1 MPSISSRSAI
11 QSCLLL
17 LAALALSCGLGAG
30 CVLEQSEPA
39 AVETC
44 PEVEPAPQLD
54 TPAEQQLPELV
65 RPDGSYAVAELAK
78 SAVVLKVVQSN
89 AKAISS
95 VSTAAA
101 TIAANLEHVLSLGQ
115 QACTEGDKPDI
126 LLFHEFPFSGY
137 VYGDR
142 QTKLD
147 VALEIPGPE
156 TAAMGELAKSCDSY
170 VIFGS
175 YVKDAEWPGHVLSI
189 TTIINRAGEVV
200 KTVWKPRNIKRFYS
214 TFEITTTTVESV
226 RSKFRAKYGVEEELP
241 VVRTEFG
248 NIAVSTAQL
257 DPLVFAALAMQG
269 AEIILRTSTLF
280 FEHDVV
286 YTAQVNNV
294 YSAMAN
300 IPYDSQY
307 GGGSMIVGPD
317 GNILTKV
324 QGNTKEGIA
333 TAKIPI
339 AAFRANRRIPQFCTE
354 LTQTVLGQYVPEIP
368 LDHLDLPPDQLPQD
382 GKEMKSLLDSISR
395 WLN

>member
-1 MPSISSRSAI
+1 LGR
-11 QSCLLL
+11 LLGDL
-17 LAALALSCGLGAG
+17 RRQR
-30 CVLEQSEPA
+30 V
-39 AVETC
+39 V
-44 PEVEPAPQLD
+44 
-54 TPAEQQLPELV
+54 
-65 RPDGSYAVAELAK
+65 YVAY
-78 SAVVLKVVQSN
+78 
-89 AKAISS
+89 
-95 VSTAAA
+95 
-101 TIAANLEHVLSLGQ
+101 
-115 QACTEGDKPDI
+115 P
-126 LLFHEFPFSGY
+126 
-137 VYGDR
+137 
-142 QTKLD
+142 
-147 VALEIPGPE
+147 
-156 TAAMGELAKSCDSY
+156 
-170 VIFGS
+170 
-175 YVKDAEWPGHVLSI
+175 
-189 TTIINRAGEVV
+189 
-200 KTVWKPRNIKRFYS
+200 
-214 TFEITTTTVESV
+214 
-226 RSKFRAKYGVEEELP
+226 P